1 MWLSRFLTLDG
12 ISYCTHEATEFAG
25 SQEEFWSNA
34 EKYAQQCDYYG
45 NSDSANIFVLP
56 ALLAEKPM
64 TKVIWVDR
72 PMSEVIHSMQVAKMP
87 MNDHSAKTLA
97 ELMHRHY
104 ELFDLVVSYKLLEL
118 EGGCRLVWDHCLPG
132 VPFDEIRWRFM
143 KDQRICYTEKCP
155 SPIKSYEKFLPWA
168 QAEVGRVSA

>member
-72 PMSEVIHSMQVAKMP
+72 PMDQVIKSMQAARMP
-87 MNDHSAKTLA
+87 FHEKSVSTLQQMF
-97 ELMHRHY
+97 ERHY

-118 EGGCRLVWDHCLPG
+118 ECGCRLVWDHCLPG